1 MVSEI
6 SKEKIIDFRCLFY
19 LEDTLATNP
28 HNTNYKVQYSEDTLA
43 TNPHNRNY
51 KMQYSF
57 VCEIPACQLVRSSCN
72 QYD

>member
-28 HNTNYKVQYSEDTLA
+28 HNTNYK
-43 TNPHNRNY
+43 
-51 KMQYSF
+51 MQYSF